1 MKIKVIA
8 VILIVSSIL
17 GACSQKGL
25 DENKSKEI
33 AESVCETETI
43 SKIENQNMSVSSENG
58 EEENSARIDE
68 LEVVNAKE
76 FGNPKEVLDNMA
88 ITSNVEVKKSK
99 TDELQI
105 EFELENVG
113 VCTFVASKG
122 KELSLPKEV
131 FVDSTKIEWTA
142 SIADDEYIFPYMK
155 VNDSGDMFIIDW
167 TYKEYNFAI
176 YGKSPQN
183 TSDRD
188 MTGKIALAIIRN
200 LGGEK

>member
-1 MKIKVIA
+1 M
-8 VILIVSSIL
+8 
-17 GACSQKGL
+17 
-25 DENKSKEI
+25 N
-33 AESVCETETI
+33 
-43 SKIENQNMSVSSENG
+43 VSSENG

-76 FGNPKEVLDNMA
+76 FG
-88 ITSNVEVKKSK
+88 T
-99 TDELQI
+99 
-105 EFELENVG
+105 
-113 VCTFVASKG
+113 
-122 KELSLPKEV
+122 PKEV

-142 SIADDEYIFPYMK
+142 STADDEYIFPNMK

-167 TYKEYNFAI
+167 AYKEYNFAI

>member
-1 MKIKVIA
+1 M
-8 VILIVSSIL
+8 
-17 GACSQKGL
+17 
-25 DENKSKEI
+25 N
-33 AESVCETETI
+33 
-43 SKIENQNMSVSSENG
+43 VSSENG

-76 FGNPKEVLDNMA
+76 FGTPKEVLDNMA

-99 TDELQI
+99 ADELQI

-142 SIADDEYIFPYMK
+142 STADDEY
-155 VNDSGDMFIIDW
+155 D
-167 TYKEYNFAI
+167 FAI